1 MTISALNIS
10 GRPRLPVIIA
20 TEGAECGL
28 ACMAMIA
35 RYHGHDVDLNGMRQR
50 FSLSLTGATLR
61 SLMGFA
67 DALSLSSR
75 PLRVELS
82 SLHKVQRPAILHW
95 NLDHFVV
102 LAKASRRRIIIHDPA
117 AGKRKLTMKE
127 ASKHFTGVVL
137 ELAPS
142 TNFTPIVARG
152 SLQLWALW
160 SRMKGTPA
168 ALGQV
173 LILSLAL
180 QIAAFAAP
188 FQVQLVVDQ
197 ALYRSDADLL
207 MVIALG
213 FGGLAL
219 VQAGLEALRN
229 WSLRIYGQLFTFQ
242 VVGNL
247 VRHLLRLPAAFF
259 EKRHLGDI
267 LSRLE
272 SVQPIQDA
280 ITRGLVA
287 ALIDG
292 VMAFAAAVILFFY
305 SALLGGI
312 VLAGVALQ
320 LIIAIAYYGA
330 TRARMEQEIVAK
342 AKEHSFLM
350 ESVRA
355 AVTIKLLGREVERE
369 AGWRDTYASVINA
382 GFRTGKL
389 QIGQAFL
396 QSAVTGLQTVLVT
409 YLAARMI
416 IAGEGFSIGMLF
428 AFLMFRQTF
437 TDRAVALIN
446 QWFQFRLLRLHLE
459 RVADIVAGAPEAA
472 GPMPPLQ
479 VRGAIRAEGLCF
491 RYGASDPLIL
501 EDISL
506 NVAPGEFVAITGMSG
521 CGKSTLVKLLMGL
534 YPPSLGK
541 IELDGHFADADRWR
555 AWRRHIGFVAQ
566 DDRLMSG
573 TLADNIAAFDPDLDM
588 GRVEAA
594 AEAAQVAEDIA
605 RLPMRYLSLVGDMGS
620 TLSGGQRQR
629 VLLARAFY
637 RQPKLLI
644 LDEGTANL
652 DEATEGKLAD
662 LVASLTITRIVVAHR
677 PALIR
682 RAEKVFLMQDRRLQ
696 LLPTP
701 ARRAHEQ
708 KDAQLAA
715 SNLGVSRELVVSTR
729 ALRG

>member
-1 MTISALNIS
+1 MTIALLS
-10 GRPRLPVIIA
+10 TAGRPRLPVIVA
-20 TEGAECGL
+20 AEGAECGL

-35 RYHGHDVDLNGMRQR
+35 RYHGHDVDLNGLRQR
-50 FSLSLTGATLR
+50 FSLSLAGATLR
-61 SLMGFA
+61 SLMTFA
-67 DALSLSSR
+67 DALDLSAR

-82 SLHKVQRPAILHW
+82 ALGKVQCPAILHW
-95 NLDHFVV
+95 DLDHFVV
-102 LAKASRRRIIIHDPA
+102 LAKAGRRRITIHDPA
-117 AGKRKLTMKE
+117 SGRRTLTLAE

-142 TNFTPIVARG
+142 TNFTPIMARG
-152 SLQLWALW
+152 TVPLWALW
-160 SRMKGTPA
+160 SRMRGTPS
-168 ALGQV
+168 ALAQV

-180 QIAAFAAP
+180 QVATFAGP

-197 ALYRSDADLL
+197 ALFRSDADLL
-207 MVIALG
+207 TVIALG

-219 VQAGLEALRN
+219 VQAELEALRN
-229 WSLRIYGQLFTFQ
+229 WALRIYGQLFTFQ
-242 VVGNL
+242 ITGNL
-247 VRHLLRLPAAFF
+247 VRHLLRLPADFF

-267 LSRLE
+267 LSRLG

-292 VMAFAAAVILFFY
+292 VMALAAAAVLFFY
-305 SALLGGI
+305 STLLAGV

-320 LIIAIAYYGA
+320 FLIAIAYYHA

-342 AKEHSFLM
+342 AKENSFLM

-355 AVTIKLLGREVERE
+355 AITIKLLGREAERE
-369 AGWRDTYASVINA
+369 AGWRDAYASVINA

-416 IAGEGFSIGMLF
+416 LAGEGFSIGMLF

-446 QWFQFRLLRLHLE
+446 QGLQFRLLRLHLD
-459 RVADIVAGAPEAA
+459 RVADIVACTPDAA
-472 GPMPPLQ
+472 GPVPPIT
-479 VRGAIRAEGLCF
+479 VEGRMRVEGISF
-491 RYGASDPLIL
+491 RYGASDPLVL
-501 EDISL
+501 EDLGLAI
-506 NVAPGEFVAITGMSG
+506 APGDFVAITGPSG
-521 CGKSTLVKLLMGL
+521 SGKSTLVKLLMGL
-534 YPPSLGK
+534 YPPLKGT
-541 IELDGHFADADRWR
+541 IELDGHLADAGRWR
-555 AWRRHIGFVAQ
+555 AWRNHIGFVAQ

-588 GRVEAA
+588 ERVEAA
-594 AEAAQVAEDIA
+594 AEAAQVAGDIA

-629 VLLARAFY
+629 VLLARALY
-637 RQPKLLI
+637 RQPKVLI

-652 DEATEGKLAD
+652 DEGTEEKLAD
-662 LVASLTITRIVVAHR
+662 LIQSLNMTRIVVAHR
-677 PALIR
+677 PAL
-682 RAEKVFLMQDRRLQ
+682 V
-696 LLPTP
+696 
-701 ARRAHEQ
+701 RRAHRVFVLQDRNLRPAHGLKSTGE
-708 KDAQLAA
+708 AAHLLAVEA
-715 SNLGVSRELVVSTR
+715 
-729 ALRG
+729 